1 MNMTKLIATAVH
13 LVLAGLLFV
22 EGPSVVSA
30 QDIQITGPLAGA
42 PACRHCRIYRAG
54 RFLLQP
60 TVSFTLQDEYAR
72 AILFGLQAQYHITDW
87 LGIGLWGAY
96 NPTDIDT
103 GLTSEVKSNGQ
114 TTERNIL
121 SLPNPGEF
129 GNQIARFRGAAALQ
143 LTFIPLRGKLSLFQ
157 NIFVD
162 TDFYIF
168 AGAAGIF
175 VDQRINS
182 ADANNGGGVGGCTTV
197 GTNPDMRTNACGQ
210 TERASVL
217 DITWTAGA
225 GLTMMANEWFGLS
238 FEWRALPFAWN
249 TSGTD
254 EKNQQGE
261 SFPDGAIDGN
271 DNIYR
276 LNHMFSLG
284 FMIYLPTAA
293 DISE

>member
-1 MNMTKLIATAVH
+1 MKRLIIAFA
-13 LVLAGLLFV
+13 VLAGLFLV
-22 EGPSVVSA
+22 EGPSVASA
-30 QDIQITGPLAGA
+30 QEIQITGPLAGA
-42 PACRHCRIYRAG
+42 PACRHCRIYRDG

-60 TVSFTLQDEYAR
+60 TFSFTLQDEYSR
-72 AILFGLQAQYHITDW
+72 AILFGLTAQYHFLDW
-87 LGIGLWGAY
+87 LGIGIWGGY

-103 GLTSEVKSNGQ
+103 DLTTQVKQNGQ
-114 TTERNIL
+114 TTERNVL

-168 AGAAGIF
+168 AG
-175 VDQRINS
+175 V
-182 ADANNGGGVGGCTTV
+182 GGVMVEQRVETPNTPGGCTTV
-197 GTNPDMRTNACGQ
+197 GTSAAQRTAACLQ
-210 TERASVL
+210 TERDTLV
-217 DITWTAGA
+217 DVTWTAGA
-225 GLTMMANEWFGLS
+225 GLTMMVNSWFGLS

-254 EKNQQGE
+254 EKNQAGE
-261 SFPDGAIDGN
+261 TFPDGAIDGN

-284 FMIYLPTAA
+284 LMVYLPTEVEVT
-293 DISE
+293 D